1 VSVLFGDLFP
11 GCISS
16 AMPVQQPRGSWSRG
30 TGDLRGSGG
39 REKTD
44 LGCSFRFCIIPFN
57 RQGEDHMK
65 RILCIVPILLLMAGM
80 AAAQDVRFN
89 YDKSTDF
96 KKFKT
101 YKWVE
106 IKSSDKD
113 PLVDNQIRAAI
124 EAELATKGLT
134 KTESDGADIY
144 VGYQTAINT
153 EKQVNTFSSDFGYG
167 GGWGYY
173 RGGGGMGSTTSSS
186 TTSTLYIGALQID
199 FYDVATKKAVFRAVG
214 TKTIDT
220 KAKPDKRQ
228 KNLAKAL
235 TKMLK
240 EYPPVAK

>member
-1 VSVLFGDLFP
+1 
-11 GCISS
+11 
-16 AMPVQQPRGSWSRG
+16 
-30 TGDLRGSGG
+30 
-39 REKTD
+39 
-44 LGCSFRFCIIPFN
+44 
-57 RQGEDHMK
+57 MK
-65 RILCIVPILLLMAGM
+65 RILCVVPILLLLAGV

-96 KKFKT
+96 TKFKT

-113 PLVDNQIRAAI
+113 PMVDSQIRAAI
-124 EAELATKGLT
+124 DAELATKGL
-134 KTESDGADIY
+134 KKIESDNADLY
-144 VGYQTAINT
+144 VGYQTAITT

-173 RGGGGMGSTTSSS
+173 RGGYGGMGSSTSTS
-186 TTSTLYIGALQID
+186 TTETLYIGALQID
-199 FYDVATKKAVFRAVG
+199 FYDVSIKKTVFRAVG

-235 TKMLK
+235 KKMLK
-240 EYPPVAK
+240 EYPPVAKKG